1 MTPRP
6 MSPLLRAAAAA
17 VITATTATKRMATAM
32 IATEDAITTAI
43 NQARKVC

>member
-1 MTPRP
+1 MMVAMATG
-6 MSPLLRAAAAA
+6 A
-17 VITATTATKRMATAM
+17 TATTATKRMATAM